1 MSGFLAPNGKP
12 SNLTSEQ
19 YKLVRTPAFKEWF
32 GDWENNPTNSSKVVD
47 ENGEPLVV
55 YHFTD
60 KKFNIFDIKKAQRGL
75 GGKGFYFTDD
85 ANAQD
90 WGVRKY
96 YGESKK
102 EIEVFPY
109 AVFLDIK
116 NLKIGF
122 GMYDENT
129 NNFDNGSLAIF
140 EIGKKKEKTFVVFQP
155 NQIKLADGS
164 NTTFDS
170 NNPDIRFND
179 GGLIKTSKDENGNW
193 SGTYSDMKFTLYN
206 ISEGW
211 SFKIDF
217 YSPIFQ
223 SEKTFF
229 SDEDYEPFKTK
240 KSAIFYMIEKMEGIK
255 SDNENFIKKR
265 QSKNPD
271 IRFNGGGNVKKVKFI
286 IDNDEEEE
294 RIKISIKDIGEVIL
308 SVTYPEYEFLEDI
321 GEDGIEELGVEEGN
335 IIGKIEHL
343 EIDDKYKGKGYAKL
357 LMEKAIEIAKEKGL
371 MPLYLNASPMG
382 SKQYGLNIYDLTG
395 FYESLGFEVFLRQGG
410 NNLMILKNTYKNG
423 GLTKNNMENKIK
435 FSKEE
440 NKDFN
445 FWKQDGNVSKN
456 PDGSYSTQDAQWT
469 NNLKDLDALKQYY
482 YKEFLSDRPRY
493 AGGGSA
499 DDKHLIA
506 KAIEFIIGSAID
518 TNSIEIEPTKIS
530 FKRKN
535 TNVYTNLNKKLIE
548 DTIRMHGKS
557 LKGRFAKGGEA
568 GFDDTN
574 TSMVIYHEE
583 KGNPMIPKNQIYLW
597 LYEGENA
604 SEKLESGEYDF
615 VMYPYASLSIS
626 GQKGFIPPL
635 KKIWTKKFQKQNKGS
650 EHLIGV
656 IKAHLL
662 NDGKEL
668 YIDMMSVNP
677 SLKKHGIMSYMI
689 KDLRDTYNL
698 TQDQVTF
705 SNLTDE
711 GKKFVA
717 KKTYADGGGVGEP
730 MIIVTPRY
738 SLQSNNTNRL
748 EYNELIEY
756 LDNHGW
762 MYEKNNWSSND
773 MELPIIN
780 IFINQ
785 RKEKSSTT
793 LSDLKLWLSLKNW
806 DYINKY
812 ADGGG
817 VEEYLQGK
825 RPILTNKQGEKYVLQ
840 GFVTSGYYLIPYD
853 GKKYWE
859 HFSIPKNQ
867 WISEK
872 DINWSDYNFSQE
884 QFNQIKE
891 SHLKSEKEILSKYHS
906 SFFDGGGVDV
916 DLKDL
921 KFDFTI
927 NKWGGFELGDGEYF
941 TENLKLLFK
950 GNPDFFIKTEAF
962 KDYYETTFIPN
973 PFIDLDTSG
982 WDDEEQIKMFKY
994 ADTYRT
1000 TKLDVLNR
1008 IKKDNKIGIYNVIQ
1022 NKKTNKIEIG
1032 DMAWYY
1038 LGLYDS
1044 SDNIISHTL
1053 PKKNKLYKELIELY
1067 NSNKS
1072 LLTKKEEK
1080 EEEKKQKKIA
1090 EEREYD
1096 DLMDWISDDNQYAN
1110 GGWVLVDADTEKKL
1124 GEYKTESE
1132 ARKMM
1137 YEYEGNSEIL
1147 EKSKWD
1153 KLPPNPNRH
1162 SPAYNFADG
1171 GDTEQVYIEFLNK
1184 EKGFKKDTKY
1194 FNSYEEAVEWGKE
1207 NFDKFNPDMIKY
1219 KYADGGDT
1227 NNDLQILLPKE
1238 KMIKLL
1244 KENKFKS
1251 FDSSKIEYIEYDT
1264 NTYNPFITNFRLTIN
1279 CFPCIIIIDQISD
1292 NAYEVKIAKDDG
1304 NIAGIYKDSWE
1315 YIFEIP
1321 KLNYEEFEK
1330 GLKKVI
1336 KDKIIVLYNYV
1347 DFVKTFYFVGTIE
1360 EAEKFAK
1367 KNGFKNE
1374 YYKNEHY
1381 DSVKKKYTYTLDKK
1395 RGIRSFYRE
1404 INNPSLSRFEP
1415 TKTYLWIG
1423 TDTKREIERS
1433 RLDNFNRSVSGGIKK
1448 LEKYVDG
1455 GDIPHED
1462 KMFQLPLEMV
1472 VYVPSTQDVDKVISV
1487 DKMDKRVD
1495 EVKEYLASKFGGYT
1509 SSDKLG
1515 GYVDST
1521 GNLVNED
1528 VVQVTS
1534 FSTQEAYDENKEE
1547 LINQLAKWGKQWGQ
1561 EAIGFEFEGDL
1572 MYVPQELENE
1582 TKVDEY
1588 RRGGFMYEVQKKGSP
1603 SNDMRETM
1611 FTAKNL
1617 TELKK
1622 QIIEKYGTSE
1632 GFIVSR
1638 RTEQGYYAPVK
1649 FKNGG
1654 AIYPDLSLQK
1664 ADVVNDSV
1672 VLDEF
1677 QIKKTKNTFQINGL
1691 ENLKITKSDDAVK
1704 ILRELFEKDTISAYE
1719 QSIILYLNKNN
1730 KVIGYYNHSSGGI
1743 DGTVMDVEMISGLAL
1758 KSLAKGVI
1766 VSHNH
1771 PSENTKPSDAD
1782 IRITKQLNNA
1792 LKLFNI
1798 DLVDSIILTENS
1810 HLSFQEQGLIY

>member
-1 MSGFLAPNGKP
+1 MSDFLAPNGKP
-12 SNLTSEQ
+12 SNLTPEQ
-19 YKLVRTPAFKEWF
+19 YKLVRTSEFKAWF
-32 GDWENNPTNSSKVVD
+32 GDWENSPENSSKVVD

-55 YHFTD
+55 YRAIQGELDYQKSGYQFFTP
-60 KKFNIFDIKKAQRGL
+60 NINYAKI
-75 GGKGFYFTDD
+75 
-85 ANAQD
+85 
-90 WGVRKY
+90 
-96 YGESKK
+96 YGNNLFSC
-102 EIEVFPY
+102 
-109 AVFLDIK
+109 FLDIK
-116 NLKIGF
+116 NLLDFEYYNKIIKDNKIDCGYSNEGLFQMGNYNLEKGLIKVYQSQLGCLQFDAPELADEIYDKLNTAEGIVGYEAGHYGKAISYLIKNPNQIKLADGTNTTFDGNNPDIRFDDGGNVEKKKKITLVLDALTDSTYF
-122 GMYDENT
+122 GSSYNTFRYGYKDVDIVVNMVNKEYGYAKMKGKYAVINVEGEWIEGRSMNKNIYNTKEEAISYIINKLTDEDNEYADGGSVLLAPNGKPSNLSPEQYKLVRKPEFKAWFGDWENSPETASKVVDENGEPLVVWRGESKDFNVFEYKKLGSSLKT
-129 NNFDNGSLAIF
+129 AWRNAGFYFSPTKSGAEQYMFFMGSRILKQFFLNIKNPYTLDSQEFFGVMDWGSLPTQKFKTNKSATDFAIKRISEIKSENYDGSFVTVLENNNVVEIIAF
-140 EIGKKKEKTFVVFQP
+140 EP

-164 NTTFDS
+164 NTTFD
-170 NNPDIRFND
+170 I
-179 GGLIKTSKDENGNW
+179 
-193 SGTYSDMKFTLYN
+193 
-206 ISEGW
+206 
-211 SFKIDF
+211 
-217 YSPIFQ
+217 
-223 SEKTFF
+223 
-229 SDEDYEPFKTK
+229 
-240 KSAIFYMIEKMEGIK
+240 
-255 SDNENFIKKR
+255 
-265 QSKNPD
+265 KNPD
-271 IRFNGGGNVKKVKFI
+271 IRF
-286 IDNDEEEE
+286 
-294 RIKISIKDIGEVIL
+294 
-308 SVTYPEYEFLEDI
+308 
-321 GEDGIEELGVEEGN
+321 
-335 IIGKIEHL
+335 
-343 EIDDKYKGKGYAKL
+343 
-357 LMEKAIEIAKEKGL
+357 
-371 MPLYLNASPMG
+371 
-382 SKQYGLNIYDLTG
+382 
-395 FYESLGFEVFLRQGG
+395 
-410 NNLMILKNTYKNG
+410 KNG

-440 NKDFN
+440 HKDFN

-456 PDGSYSTQDAQWT
+456 EDGSYSTQDAQWT
-469 NNLKDLDALKQYY
+469 NRLKDLDALKQYY

-493 AGGGSA
+493 AGGGTT

-518 TNSIEIEPTKIS
+518 TNSIEIEPTKIL

-557 LKGRFAKGGEA
+557 LKGRFDKGGEA

-583 KGNPMIPKNQIYLW
+583 KGNFMIPKNLIYLW

-717 KKTYADGGGVGEP
+717 KKTYANGGGVKKNAQ
-730 MIIVTPRY
+730 IILTDDDLGYYAV
-738 SLQSNNTNRL
+738 
-748 EYNELIEY
+748 
-756 LDNHGW
+756 LDLNQYRFVQKDFNLPADAINWARENG
-762 MYEKNNWSSND
+762 YEVDNAD
-773 MELPIIN
+773 DFLDE
-780 IFINQ
+780 
-785 RKEKSSTT
+785 
-793 LSDLKLWLSLKNW
+793 
-806 DYINKY
+806 Y

-906 SFFDGGGVDV
+906 SFSDGGGVDV

-950 GNPDFFIKTEAF
+950 GNPDFFIKTEEF

-1194 FNSYEEAVEWGKE
+1194 FNSYEEAVEWAKE

-1219 KYADGGDT
+1219 KFADGGD
-1227 NNDLQILLPKE
+1227 
-1238 KMIKLL
+1238 
-1244 KENKFKS
+1244 
-1251 FDSSKIEYIEYDT
+1251 
-1264 NTYNPFITNFRLTIN
+1264 
-1279 CFPCIIIIDQISD
+1279 
-1292 NAYEVKIAKDDG
+1292 V
-1304 NIAGIYKDSWE
+1304 
-1315 YIFEIP
+1315 
-1321 KLNYEEFEK
+1321 
-1330 GLKKVI
+1330 
-1336 KDKIIVLYNYV
+1336 
-1347 DFVKTFYFVGTIE
+1347 
-1360 EAEKFAK
+1360 
-1367 KNGFKNE
+1367 
-1374 YYKNEHY
+1374 
-1381 DSVKKKYTYTLDKK
+1381 
-1395 RGIRSFYRE
+1395 
-1404 INNPSLSRFEP
+1404 
-1415 TKTYLWIG
+1415 
-1423 TDTKREIERS
+1423 
-1433 RLDNFNRSVSGGIKK
+1433 
-1448 LEKYVDG
+1448 
-1455 GDIPHED
+1455 PHED

-1810 HLSFQEQGLIY
+1810 HLSFQEEGLIY

>member
-1 MSGFLAPNGKP
+1 MSEFLAPNGKP
-12 SNLTSEQ
+12 SNLTPKQ
-19 YKLVRTPAFKEWF
+19 YKLVRKPEFKAWF
-32 GDWENNPTNSSKVVD
+32 GDWENDTENSSKVVD
-47 ENGEPLVV
+47 ANGEPMVC
-55 YHFTD
+55 YHATD
-60 KKFNIFDIKKAQRGL
+60 NKFWEFKKEKQIIGYY
-75 GGKGFYFTDD
+75 GKGFYFSNSLEKAKQYGKRVIPAFLNIKSVFELSDETPQELLNELAE
-85 ANAQD
+85 ANVDVVDMGEENDIEQRSKYTFGYASENSD
-90 WGVRKY
+90 IFMNNLIKNSY
-96 YGESKK
+96 YGIRMIYDLESTTYFF
-102 EIEVFPY
+102 IVF
-109 AVFLDIK
+109 
-116 NLKIGF
+116 
-122 GMYDENT
+122 E
-129 NNFDNGSLAIF
+129 S
-140 EIGKKKEKTFVVFQP
+140 
-155 NQIKLADGS
+155 NQIKLADGT

-170 NNPDIRFND
+170 DNPDIRFDD
-179 GGLIKTSKDENGNW
+179 GGVIKTSKDENGNW

-206 ISEGW
+206 LSEGW
-211 SFKIDF
+211 SFTIDF
-217 YSPIFQ
+217 YSPIML

-308 SVTYPEYEFLEDI
+308 SVTYPEYEFLEDV
-321 GEDGIEELGVEEGN
+321 GEDGIEEVGVEEGDL
-335 IIGKIEHL
+335 IGKIEHL
-343 EIDDKYKGKGYAKL
+343 EIDDEYKGQGYAKL
-357 LMEKAIEIAKEKGL
+357 LMNKAIEVAKEKGL
-371 MPLYLNASPMG
+371 IPLYLNASPMG

-440 NKDFN
+440 HKDFN

-469 NNLKDLDALKQYY
+469 NRLKDLDALKQYY

-583 KGNPMIPKNQIYLW
+583 KGNFMFPKDLIYLW

-604 SEKLESGEYDF
+604 SKKIESEEYDW
-615 VMYPYASLSIS
+615 VLYPFSSIS
-626 GQKGFIPPL
+626 MMGQRGFIPPL
-635 KKIWTKKFQKQNKGS
+635 KKIWTKKFQKQTKGS
-650 EHLIGV
+650 EHLLGV

-677 SLKKHGIMSYMI
+677 TKKKKGVMSYMI

-717 KKTYADGGGVGEP
+717 KKTYNNGGGVGQFPPKGE
-730 MIIVTPRY
+730 
-738 SLQSNNTNRL
+738 LTNKDNFL
-748 EYNELIEY
+748 LKYEKKGGEYEFLVYKPITKEVSGYNQIKHVCLNKDCPQKMTYEQFINYLYAELY
-756 LDNHGW
+756 LD
-762 MYEKNNWSSND
+762 D
-773 MELPIIN
+773 T
-780 IFINQ
+780 Q
-785 RKEKSSTT
+785 
-793 LSDLKLWLSLKNW
+793 
-806 DYINKY
+806 Y
-812 ADGGG
+812 ADGGET
-817 VEEYLQGK
+817 EE
-825 RPILTNKQGEKYVLQ
+825 
-840 GFVTSGYYLIPYD
+840 
-853 GKKYWE
+853 
-859 HFSIPKNQ
+859 
-867 WISEK
+867 
-872 DINWSDYNFSQE
+872 
-884 QFNQIKE
+884 
-891 SHLKSEKEILSKYHS
+891 
-906 SFFDGGGVDV
+906 
-916 DLKDL
+916 
-921 KFDFTI
+921 
-927 NKWGGFELGDGEYF
+927 
-941 TENLKLLFK
+941 
-950 GNPDFFIKTEAF
+950 
-962 KDYYETTFIPN
+962 
-973 PFIDLDTSG
+973 
-982 WDDEEQIKMFKY
+982 
-994 ADTYRT
+994 
-1000 TKLDVLNR
+1000 
-1008 IKKDNKIGIYNVIQ
+1008 
-1022 NKKTNKIEIG
+1022 
-1032 DMAWYY
+1032 
-1038 LGLYDS
+1038 
-1044 SDNIISHTL
+1044 
-1053 PKKNKLYKELIELY
+1053 
-1067 NSNKS
+1067 
-1072 LLTKKEEK
+1072 
-1080 EEEKKQKKIA
+1080 
-1090 EEREYD
+1090 
-1096 DLMDWISDDNQYAN
+1096 
-1110 GGWVLVDADTEKKL
+1110 
-1124 GEYKTESE
+1124 
-1132 ARKMM
+1132 
-1137 YEYEGNSEIL
+1137 
-1147 EKSKWD
+1147 
-1153 KLPPNPNRH
+1153 
-1162 SPAYNFADG
+1162 
-1171 GDTEQVYIEFLNK
+1171 VYIEFLNK

-1194 FNSYEEAVEWGKE
+1194 FNSYEEAVEWAKE

-1219 KYADGGDT
+1219 KYADGGD
-1227 NNDLQILLPKE
+1227 
-1238 KMIKLL
+1238 
-1244 KENKFKS
+1244 
-1251 FDSSKIEYIEYDT
+1251 
-1264 NTYNPFITNFRLTIN
+1264 
-1279 CFPCIIIIDQISD
+1279 
-1292 NAYEVKIAKDDG
+1292 V
-1304 NIAGIYKDSWE
+1304 
-1315 YIFEIP
+1315 
-1321 KLNYEEFEK
+1321 
-1330 GLKKVI
+1330 
-1336 KDKIIVLYNYV
+1336 
-1347 DFVKTFYFVGTIE
+1347 
-1360 EAEKFAK
+1360 
-1367 KNGFKNE
+1367 
-1374 YYKNEHY
+1374 
-1381 DSVKKKYTYTLDKK
+1381 
-1395 RGIRSFYRE
+1395 
-1404 INNPSLSRFEP
+1404 
-1415 TKTYLWIG
+1415 
-1423 TDTKREIERS
+1423 
-1433 RLDNFNRSVSGGIKK
+1433 
-1448 LEKYVDG
+1448 
-1455 GDIPHED
+1455 PHED

-1704 ILRELFEKDTISAYE
+1704 ILRELFEKDTISAYK

-1810 HLSFQEQGLIY
+1810 HLSFQEEGLIY